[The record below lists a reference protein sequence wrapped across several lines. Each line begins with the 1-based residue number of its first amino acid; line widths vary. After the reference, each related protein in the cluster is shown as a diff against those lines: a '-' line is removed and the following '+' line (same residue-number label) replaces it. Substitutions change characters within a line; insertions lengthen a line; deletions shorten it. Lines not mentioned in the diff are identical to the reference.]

1 MDGDRAEIFDEIVRQ
16 LGAEAKRAELEH
28 AIDDSFWFHRSLDRI
43 FARASMTAMIEDARQ
58 IADLIARLENKLAD
72 SSRTLLYDYLL
83 TPPWARTDR
92 AVPADDPWAER
103 RAYEKTLL
111 GPLWQMRLDCE
122 RLLAER
128 SEEKARNWDE
138 GFVGRSGPEFD
149 RDQRRCATLGY
160 AQMKVFSDRE
170 ISSYDEGPYFRIT
183 SLLYEAMT
191 DHRDVDLRQHCEAVI
206 KAAPRLSQ
214 HRSAAWKVAYG
225 KKANLPLPEILSLV
239 EVLRF
244 ILNRSDHAQRHYNGS
259 NNDRHRSGNWS

>member
-1 MDGDRAEIFDEIVRQ
+1 MLQRKPSDFNDCHSLQIAPRDMDATWMAIERRILDEIVRQ
-16 LGAEAKRAELEH
+16 LGAEARRAELER
-28 AIDDSFWFHRSLDRI
+28 AIDDSFWFHRSLDRM

-83 TPPWARTDR
+83 TPPWARTDS
-92 AVPADDPWAER
+92 AFPADDPLAER
-103 RAYEKTLL
+103 RAYEKALL

-122 RLLAER
+122 RLLAQR

-138 GFVGRSGPEFD
+138 AFVGRSGPEFD

-160 AQMKVFSDRE
+160 ALMKVFSDRE

-191 DHRDVDLRQHCEAVI
+191 GHDDVDLRQHCEAVI
-206 KAAPRLSQ
+206 KAPPPIEPA
-214 HRSAAWKVAYG
+214 
-225 KKANLPLPEILSLV
+225 
-239 EVLRF
+239 
-244 ILNRSDHAQRHYNGS
+244 
-259 NNDRHRSGNWS
+259 

>member
-1 MDGDRAEIFDEIVRQ
+1 MDATWMAIERRILDEIVRQ
-16 LGAEAKRAELEH
+16 LGAEARRAELER
-28 AIDDSFWFHRSLDRI
+28 AIDDSFWFHRSLDRM

-83 TPPWARTDR
+83 TPPWARTDS
-92 AVPADDPWAER
+92 AFPADDPLAER
-103 RAYEKTLL
+103 RAYEKALL

-122 RLLAER
+122 RLLAQR

-138 GFVGRSGPEFD
+138 AFVGRSGPEFD

-160 AQMKVFSDRE
+160 ALMKVFSDRE

-191 DHRDVDLRQHCEAVI
+191 GHYDVDLRQHCEAVI
-206 KAAPRLSQ
+206 KAPPPIEPA
-214 HRSAAWKVAYG
+214 
-225 KKANLPLPEILSLV
+225 
-239 EVLRF
+239 
-244 ILNRSDHAQRHYNGS
+244 
-259 NNDRHRSGNWS
+259 